1 MMWAFI
7 SHWPRNSFMIFLL
20 QVQTCYGGHSD
31 MTAKLITL
39 QIPNS
44 IELNTV
50 TNTIQNSPFEKLIV
64 TQLVKKF
71 PTFYWNPNVNYY
83 VHKWVKPHSFPLR
96 CTLILSSYLCLGLL
110 SGHLPSGFPIK
121 ILYIIIISTERA
133 ACPAYLILFDL
144 IPLVLVE
151 GYNYIIF
158 SIILLLRFFF
168 THIFSSAPNEQKT
181 FFFKIWSWVIVQS
194 SIQMSWKYCLEL

>member
-1 MMWAFI
+1 
-7 SHWPRNSFMIFLL
+7 MIFLL

-71 PTFYWNPNVNYY
+71 PTFYWNPKFHYRVL
-83 VHKWVKPHSFPLR
+83 KSPPLGPV
-96 CTLILSSYLCLGLL
+96 LG
-110 SGHLPSGFPIK
+110 
-121 ILYIIIISTERA
+121 
-133 ACPAYLILFDL
+133 
-144 IPLVLVE
+144 
-151 GYNYIIF
+151 
-158 SIILLLRFFF
+158 
-168 THIFSSAPNEQKT
+168 PNE
-181 FFFKIWSWVIVQS
+181 S
-194 SIQMSWKYCLEL
+194 SLHLSTLLP